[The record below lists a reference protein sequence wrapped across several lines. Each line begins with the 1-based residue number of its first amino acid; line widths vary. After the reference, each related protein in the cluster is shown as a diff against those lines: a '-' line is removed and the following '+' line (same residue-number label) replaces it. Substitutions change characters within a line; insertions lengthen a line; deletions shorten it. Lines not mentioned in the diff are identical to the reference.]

1 MGNKA
6 TLNQNQP
13 ANVRKA
19 LRNRCLRLAKY
30 TENIKKD
37 LERDCIPYWKLD
49 VLKEDLNALADDLL
63 VSPLFTYVE
72 L

>member
-1 MGNKA
+1 MSNEA

-13 ANVRKA
+13 ANIRKA

-37 LERDCIPYWKLD
+37 IQRDCIPYWKLD
-49 VLKEDLNALADDLL
+49 LLREDLEDLAEDLEEFL
-63 VSPLFTYVE
+63 
-72 L
+72 

>member
-1 MGNKA
+1 MSNEA

-13 ANVRKA
+13 ANIRKA

-37 LERDCIPYWKLD
+37 LERDCISYWKLD
-49 VLKEDLNALADDLL
+49 VLREGLRDLAEDLEEFL
-63 VSPLFTYVE
+63 
-72 L
+72 

>member
-13 ANVRKA
+13 ANIRKA
-19 LRNRCLRLAKY
+19 LRNRCIRLVKY
-30 TENIKKD
+30 TEHIKSD

-49 VLKEDLNALADDLL
+49 VLAEDLNKLADDLEEFL
-63 VSPLFTYVE
+63 
-72 L
+72 

>member
-1 MGNKA
+1 MGQHINKRHE
-6 TLNQNQP
+6 QP
-13 ANVRKA
+13 AALRKA

-49 VLKEDLNALADDLL
+49 ALKEKLNDLADDLKEF
-63 VSPLFTYVE
+63 V
-72 L
+72 

>member
-1 MGNKA
+1 MGNNA

-30 TENIKKD
+30 AEQIKSD
-37 LERDCIPYWKLD
+37 LQRDCIPYWKLD
-49 VLKEDLNALADDLL
+49 ALRDGLNGLADDLKE
-63 VSPLFTYVE
+63 FM
-72 L
+72 